1 MARKVASWLKK
12 ILPDDFAKK
21 QAEFHQ
27 MEMFLKHFFDPNI
40 LAQLQLMSCSSKR
53 VVIAAKSPQ
62 AAGYLKLNQAKLEAQ
77 LHIQLNV
84 AYRVLI
90 KTSPKSTNLAAPKKV
105 FLAKAKR
112 SRLASEALQ
121 QAALTIDDDAL
132 QQSLQKLAKSLN
144 KKN

>member
-1 MARKVASWLKK
+1 MARNVASWLKK
-12 ILPDDFAKK
+12 ILPDNFAQR

-27 MEMFLKHFFDPNI
+27 MEMFLKSFYEPKI
-40 LAQLQLMSCSSKR
+40 LVQLQLMSCSGKR

-62 AAGYLKLNQAKLEAQ
+62 AAGYLKLNQANLEAQ

-90 KTSPKSTNLAAPKKV
+90 KTNPKNSDLAVPKKV
-105 FLAKAKR
+105 ILPKVKR
-112 SRLASEALQ
+112 SSLASKAVQQVALV
-121 QAALTIDDDAL
+121 IEDDAL
-132 QQSLQKLAKSLN
+132 QKSLQKLAKSLN